1 MKDEVI
7 LDENVLAQKMAIVT
21 TKLFAMKH
29 LSIFLS
35 LSVLAVLVLSSFMK
49 VFISPEVENI
59 PTSLY
64 DSIATMDAKW
74 EDAYNNCKLDV
85 MEEII
90 SEDLEFY
97 HDQGGLMTSK
107 QKLNEA
113 LKNNICGKV
122 TRQLKEGSLEVYPIK
137 GYGAVEMGLH
147 AFHNKK
153 EPGLEIHY
161 SKFVHIWKRDNG
173 KWRIT
178 RVISLH

>member
-1 MKDEVI
+1 MKTI
-7 LDENVLAQKMAIVT
+7 
-21 TKLFAMKH
+21 
-29 LSIFLS
+29 SSFLS
-35 LSVLAVLVLSSFMK
+35 LSAIIALIFMGFTTRS
-49 VFISPEVENI
+49 VNTHLEPE
-59 PTSLY
+59 PMSLY
-64 DSIATMDAKW
+64 DSIAAMDARW

-85 MEEII
+85 MEEVI

-113 LKNNICGKV
+113 LKANICGKV
-122 TRQLKEGSLEVYPIK
+122 KRALKPGSLEVYPIK

-147 AFHNKK
+147 GFYNGKDV
-153 EPGLEIHY
+153 PQQLHY
-161 SKFVHIWKRDNG
+161 SKFVHIWKRENN

>member
-1 MKDEVI
+1 MKNITKMLALSALVI
-7 LDENVLAQKMAIVT
+7 GTLTCFK
-21 TKLFAMKH
+21 TK
-29 LSIFLS
+29 
-35 LSVLAVLVLSSFMK
+35 
-49 VFISPEVENI
+49 VE
-59 PTSLY
+59 PVHEPDDPKPLY
-64 DSIATMDAKW
+64 DTIAAMDAKW
-74 EDAYNNCKLDV
+74 EDAYNHCKLDV

-113 LKNNICGKV
+113 LKANICGKV
-122 TRQLKEGSLEVYPIK
+122 TRELKKGSLEVYSIK

-147 AFHNKK
+147 GFHNSK
-153 EPGLEIHY
+153 EPDAQLHY
-161 SKFVHIWKRDNG
+161 SKFVHIWKRDYG

>member
-1 MKDEVI
+1 MK
-7 LDENVLAQKMAIVT
+7 T
-21 TKLFAMKH
+21 H
-29 LSIFLS
+29 SIFLS
-35 LSVLAVLVLSSFMK
+35 LAVFVIVVLTSFMP
-49 VFISPEVENI
+49 VFVFPDGEDT
-59 PTSLY
+59 PASLY
-64 DSIATMDAKW
+64 DSIATMDAMW

-85 MEEII
+85 MEELI

-153 EPGLEIHY
+153 EPGLEVHY
-161 SKFVHIWKRDNG
+161 SKFVHIWKRDNA

>member
-1 MKDEVI
+1 MK
-7 LDENVLAQKMAIVT
+7 MR
-21 TKLFAMKH
+21 
-29 LSIFLS
+29 SIFFS
-35 LSVLAVLVLSSFMK
+35 LSAFALVVLTSSMT
-49 VFISPEVENI
+49 VFVSPEDEDT

-64 DSIATMDAKW
+64 DSIAAMDAMW

-85 MEEII
+85 MDELI

-113 LKNNICGKV
+113 LKVNICGKV

-137 GYGAVEMGLH
+137 GFGAVEMGLH
-147 AFHNKK
+147 AFRNKK
-153 EPGLEIHY
+153 EPGLEVHY